1 MSKVSVTSS
10 ATRPWSL
17 TTYRIVVAGVLAAIT
32 IVMGLVPGIG
42 FIPVPNI
49 TGNATLEHIPTI
61 LGSVLGGPIAG
72 MITGLVFGLV
82 SFFRSPFPLFRDPLV
97 AIVPRILIGLVAW
110 LVYAGLQRFNK
121 SVAACMAGLLG
132 AVTNTF
138 FVLTFAVWR
147 NLLATKS
154 IPAIIPQAIAEAII
168 AAILTTLIAGAVQ
181 IMQGRLVR
189 APETKSRDKLG
200 Y

>member
-1 MSKVSVTSS
+1 VSKVSGASS
-10 ATRPWSL
+10 TTNPWTL

-32 IVMGLVPGIG
+32 IVMGIVPGIG

-49 TGNATLEHIPTI
+49 TASATIEHVPTI
-61 LGSVLGGPIAG
+61 LGGVVGGPIVG

-82 SFFRSPFPLFRDPLV
+82 SFFRATSPLFKDPLV
-97 AIVPRILIGLVAW
+97 AIVPRILIGLVSW
-110 LVYAGLQRFNK
+110 LVYAGLKGFNK
-121 SVAACMAGLLG
+121 SVAAFMAGLLG

-138 FVLTFAVWR
+138 FVLTFAIWR
-147 NLLATKS
+147 GYLPLK
-154 IPAIIPQAIAEAII
+154 IVPLIIPQAIAEAIV
-168 AAILTTLIAGAVQ
+168 AAILTLLIAGAVQ
-181 IMQGRLVR
+181 IVQGRYVR